1 MNCLLPTY
9 AMGAKQ
15 MDMTDTYTKLNI
27 KTDSFIPLFVLHSYP
42 KS

>member
-9 AMGAKQ
+9 AMGAEQ
-15 MDMTDTYTKLNI
+15 MHMKDIYTKLNI